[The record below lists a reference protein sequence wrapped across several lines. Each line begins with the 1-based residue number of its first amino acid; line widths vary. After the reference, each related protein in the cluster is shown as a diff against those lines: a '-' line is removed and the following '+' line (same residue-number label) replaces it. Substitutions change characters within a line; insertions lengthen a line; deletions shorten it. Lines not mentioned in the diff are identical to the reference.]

1 MKRKIARADERG
13 QLASGN
19 REMMPNV
26 TRMRPEVVQRAAYEP
41 AMLVAQPLFRSIKP
55 WLVGSPV
62 RNAQRLCRVAFG
74 RERLH
79 VRSLE
84 LEQYCPLEVLLL
96 NTVAVC
102 REWKMSNPSV
112 FMRVEPGKLF
122 TREMRVRE

>member
-1 MKRKIARADERG
+1 
-13 QLASGN
+13 
-19 REMMPNV
+19 MPNV
-26 TRMRPEVVQRAAYEP
+26 TRMGAELVQSAGYDL
-41 AMLVAQPLFRSIKP
+41 AMLVAQPLFRSIEP

-62 RNAQRLCRVAFG
+62 GNAQRLCRVAFG

-102 REWKMSNPSV
+102 REWKMSNHSV
-112 FMRVEPGKLF
+112 FMRVEPGKTF
-122 TREMRVRE
+122 YSRDASCASRVA